1 MVLPPPATSAN
12 GPATPPTPPA
22 PAPVADDDSSEFVL
36 VDKEPAGDSQASAEA
51 LPPPPPMPRGPPL
64 LQQLDC
70 IVLDVSRSMKV
81 RCAFDPLMSREDLS
95 KLVFHTMVDALLAL
109 EMEHSVGLIAF
120 GAELTPTAPTERYE
134 DFHTTLGRLD
144 AKEGRTRLWDA
155 ILAGA
160 QQLVAFRDANKERLD
175 PAVALRVFALTDG
188 EDNAS
193 VAQPWAV
200 ARFLQDNAIVLDA
213 FPMAD
218 FSRELVAL
226 TKATGGA
233 CVSVTSID
241 GAIQIFNDEATMH
254 LAAREREEKAALVAS
269 PADLLKLV
277 PAAESGA
284 AGKAALAAALSTAP
298 PKSASTSAAAAGGPV
313 SSAEEVLRRYEERK
327 SGGSSGDVPSC
338 APASCSGGGGA
349 LKRIMKELADFT
361 KDPPANCAAGVH
373 ENDAFHWQAT
383 ILGPEGTPYEGGVF
397 QLDVKFPVDYP
408 FKPCAVRFTTKIFH
422 CNVNNSGAICIDV
435 LKDNWSPALT
445 ISKVLLAIV
454 SLLKEPN
461 PNDPLDPQKADL
473 YRTNRAKFDET
484 AAEWTKKYA
493 C

>member
-338 APASCSGGGGA
+338 ARQLQRRRRSAETHHEGARRLHQRPAG
-349 LKRIMKELADFT
+349 ELRGRSPRERRVPLAGD
-361 KDPPANCAAGVH
+361 DPRARGH
-373 ENDAFHWQAT
+373 
-383 ILGPEGTPYEGGVF
+383 
-397 QLDVKFPVDYP
+397 
-408 FKPCAVRFTTKIFH
+408 AVRGRRLPTR
-422 CNVNNSGAICIDV
+422 CQVPGRLSVQAV
-435 LKDNWSPALT
+435 RRALH
-445 ISKVLLAIV
+445 
-454 SLLKEPN
+454 
-461 PNDPLDPQKADL
+461 DQDFPLQCQQQRRDL
-473 YRTNRAKFDET
+473 H
-484 AAEWTKKYA
+484 
-493 C
+493 